1 MHTEWLN
8 RKVWIQRKPV
18 QEMERGEGEEQ
29 REERGE
35 REGRGRG
42 EGVEREEE
50 GEGGRARECRLVFQT
65 YDRNSRG
72 GNLTQF

>member
-35 REGRGRG
+35 REKG
-42 EGVEREEE
+42 ERKSIKKIL
-50 GEGGRARECRLVFQT
+50 R
-65 YDRNSRG
+65 
-72 GNLTQF
+72 